1 MNCLWDGNKH
11 MGARTRG
18 FVFPRSF
25 WTRSP
30 RGPIFHREHIDL
42 AENKHRRRLL
52 RRATT
57 EKWPFSAR
65 DQSHGPIVKPSRTF
79 DWQESKCFCREPQ
92 QRDAEQ
98 ALQISCGFR
107 LTVHPT
113 SSKDR
118 PSKPSLGHP
127 IILRSRNDKL
137 VTFDASPSCA
147 SRP

>member
-1 MNCLWDGNKH
+1 

-25 WTRSP
+25 STRSP

-42 AENKHRRRLL
+42 AKNKHRRRLL

-79 DWQESKCFCREPQ
+79 DWQESKCFCREPH
-92 QRDAEQ
+92 QRDAGQ

-107 LTVHPT
+107 LTVHQRRAMTDPASPASAIQYFYALEVT
-113 SSKDR
+113 SSSLSMLR
-118 PSKPSLGHP
+118 HLVHLGHDEQK
-127 IILRSRNDKL
+127 N
-137 VTFDASPSCA
+137 
-147 SRP
+147 